1 MLREITSTL
10 NTLVKRVESTES
22 GLKKVQDKLQQSC
35 SSRSSSGESFKAKDD
50 VPLVI
55 RVSFLTVR
63 MYFLFAKHLS
73 TRHIPQRIL
82 QTHVVCMY
90 VCGTLEECSYYFTHY
105 VQTYMLTCSSVM
117 ILTNFTAP
125 QQALCSVRLY
135 AVYTYG

>member
-73 TRHIPQRIL
+73 TRHIPRHIL
-82 QTHVVCMY
+82 QIHVCMWP
-90 VCGTLEECSYYFTHY
+90 
-105 VQTYMLTCSSVM
+105 
-117 ILTNFTAP
+117 A
-125 QQALCSVRLY
+125 
-135 AVYTYG
+135 